1 MKTLPDPPASP
12 RSPPRI
18 LLVEDDPTSRA
29 FLTAALHAIPAEVDA
44 VDSIAGALALLGGS
58 LYDLWMFDANLPDGD
73 GRDLL
78 ARASLDQPYV
88 IALAHTA
95 SNDTEVRDA
104 LLAAGFRDVL
114 VKPLAASAI
123 QSAVRHALGLDASAE
138 PVGDAENAQPT
149 WDDVAAAA
157 ALNGNQTHVAT
168 LRQLFI
174 AELPHTRERILAC
187 ARNGD
192 HESVQGE
199 LHKLRAS
206 CGFVGAARLGGA
218 VRALQS
224 QPDATDALEYFDRV
238 ALDILRD
245 SGGNDGKSGQS

>member
-1 MKTLPDPPASP
+1 MKTTPDSLASLNN
-12 RSPPRI
+12 PPRI

-29 FLTAALHAIPAEVDA
+29 FLTAALRAVPAEVNA
-44 VDSIAGALALLGGS
+44 VDSLVGALALLGGS
-58 LYDLWMFDANLPDGD
+58 HYDLWMFDANLPDGD

-78 ARASLDQPYV
+78 ARARLDRPGV
-88 IALAHTA
+88 PALAHTA
-95 SNDTEVRDA
+95 SNDAEARNA

-114 VKPLAASAI
+114 VKPLPASAI
-123 QSAVRHALGLDASAE
+123 QSAVRHVLGLGARTDSMGTIA
-138 PVGDAENAQPT
+138 GRQPT
-149 WDDVAAAA
+149 WDDDVAAA

-192 HESVQGE
+192 CESVQGE

-206 CGFVGAARLGGA
+206 CGFVGAARLADA
-218 VRALQS
+218 VRGLQS
-224 QPDATDALEYFDRV
+224 QPDGADALEFFDQA
-238 ALDILRD
+238 ALDILRA
-245 SGGNDGKSGQS
+245 SVGNDGKRDYS